1 MANTRQ
7 QSIRLQ
13 QARKSSNRVSSQ
25 PRKQIKQSFV
35 SRSRYLTGEANK
47 QRAMDDVIR
56 KLNSTNN
63 INEQIKI
70 LDSAPI
76 SIRTNVQQIRTQL
89 LTSHNNT
96 IAKLENDIKNDTA
109 SLEKNRLR
117 ERRARNSHEEDRY
130 SQAVERYKAKVNAL
144 QTIISDMKSGKS
156 YDYNSVNS
164 YVYDVGHSAMRG
176 ERGRQEYKS
185 DLAKAQSLAE
195 QRTTQEISK
204 AGLVNVVDRSGKL
217 IGYETNE
224 KNPTQY
230 RFDKSGNAKLYS
242 SPDFKPII
250 SKGKVTGYSDI
261 SANQSIKPSQMNI
274 RYNKYITKNIKDYKD
289 YKIFQNQLHN
299 IKLPSGY
306 SMVKDKEGNIIAYSN
321 DKRALSRDILNLVN
335 VPFVK
340 LPESLKSMVKEITIK
355 GFSNYFPK
363 DNFAKYYPKP
373 IKWVRFK
380 HNGWIKYNSD
390 KQYYYYK
397 KNHQGTLSK
406 QDFMTVRNSIGL
418 ASKQWNVFIKNSPVE
433 AKKVSGAL
441 SDSLTNQIQNPEE
454 YGTTQRLNALLA
466 IGSALGGSA
475 ISLVLFGSVYHGTLG
490 VSKDVYANP
499 LPKDFK
505 QIGRIIAKNYGYGA
519 LQAFIYGSMFS
530 GGSALWKKFGKKLIP
545 MKFAK
550 TASNK
555 IISKITKEAI
565 RRGLSL
571 LGVQYVTKLVGRTT
585 FNIKN
590 IIVGDAPAGVA
601 GISKDL
607 GTVTGFLTPI
617 FITSRIKAGSKNMK
631 DIYENKNGKVKLT
644 DNQKK
649 YMVKQ
654 IRILQKF
661 EKAQINSVYLKAKN
675 AQLKDITR
683 GGFKAS
689 GISKKLSKES
699 INRLS
704 KIANANGIT
713 KTELMD
719 GSFYVQTI
727 KVESKLPETQ
737 GLLKFYK
744 SLLRGVVGKTKLPA
758 KFYEF
763 KRYGVVV
770 AKATSS
776 GTIKASAIE
785 FNYANGR
792 VSNIGFKSAVG
803 QNKITA
809 INVYK
814 KIRKLS
820 GKPIR
825 LRLKD
830 EYLVRNKFE
839 TNIPENEELIKT
851 LNNLETK
858 KVIMNN
864 KRITSKEIISLKMA
878 IKSDFKLA
886 SNQNLS
892 KFLKRLYSDKGITS
906 KSGETNVL
914 RIQRLKKGIELK
926 PVIKKGF
933 AKSVIKV
940 YPKGKYVEVGHTK
953 FRIPSRSELRMT
965 TTKKSISRTSKNQPR
980 QSKAIPKSK
989 SGISPSR
996 GITRKPT
1003 QVRGRP
1009 QRTKAK
1015 SMQIQIKKT
1024 VLKSKGSLTRTKIRT
1039 VENAVKSIQTIVRP
1053 TTRMSSFNTVIST
1066 SASRMLVRQ
1075 IGILLPLVSTNNAS
1089 ALRSVQSNLQRSIS
1103 IQRSEQVSKQGVKQ
1117 IRTLQQIKALRLSA
1131 VQILQSITMMKPVT
1145 AMIVSP
1151 KVITKPITRAK
1162 KKTPIRVGLQFGK
1175 AGKVVKKKTVTTGY
1189 NSYVYRKKVNTKRT
1203 LPITKA
1209 RALDLLAY
1217 HLDKNSSV
1225 KGLTIKGIR
1234 RVSPAV
1240 LNRRLKSTP
1249 KNYFVKNRNKFILRK
1264 LTRGKETYE
1273 MIEKKKFRRDSKVEK
1288 RRKKR

>member
-25 PRKQIKQSFV
+25 PRKQLKPSFI

-56 KLNSTNN
+56 RLNTTNN

-76 SIRTNVQQIRTQL
+76 SIRTNVQQIRSQL
-89 LTSHNNT
+89 LSSHNNT
-96 IAKLENDIKNDTA
+96 IAKLELNLKSDTA
-109 SLEKNRLR
+109 NADKSRYR
-117 ERRARNSHEEDRY
+117 ERRANNEHEEQRYNQEIDRFD
-130 SQAVERYKAKVNAL
+130 AKVSAL
-144 QTIISDMKSGKS
+144 KTIISDMKAGKS

-164 YVYDVGHSAMRG
+164 YVYNVGFAAMRG
-176 ERGRQEYKS
+176 KRGQQEYTS
-185 DLAKAQSLAE
+185 DLANAQSLAE
-195 QRTTQEISK
+195 QRTIKLISE
-204 AGLVNVVDRSGKL
+204 AGMVNVLDKNRNL
-217 IGYETNE
+217 IGYQTTGN
-224 KNPTQY
+224 NPTQY
-230 RFDKSGNAKLYS
+230 RFNKQGNPVLYS
-242 SPDFKPII
+242 SPEFKPII
-250 SKGKVTGYSDI
+250 RSGKIVGYSDTV
-261 SANQSIKPSQMNI
+261 ARQSIKPSQLNI
-274 RYNKYITKNIKDYKD
+274 RVDKYRAKNLKDYKE
-289 YKIFQNQLHN
+289 YKVLQNELHN
-299 IKLPSGY
+299 TKLPSGY
-306 SMVKDKEGNIIAYSN
+306 VFDKNKDGDIVGFTDKKLNISSQ
-321 DKRALSRDILNLVN
+321 LSDLVN
-335 VPFVK
+335 IPFVK
-340 LPESLKSMVKEITIK
+340 VPDSLKRTSANLRAKA
-355 GFSNYFPK
+355 FSKFFTK
-363 DNFAKYYPKP
+363 DEFAKYYPKP
-373 IKWVRFK
+373 IKFFTS
-380 HNGWIKYNSD
+380 NNWIKYTND

-397 KNHQGTLSK
+397 KNHNGTLSK
-406 QDFMTVRNSIGL
+406 QDFLTVKNSI
-418 ASKQWNVFIKNSPVE
+418 APYNKKWKAFMRDHPEE
-433 AKKVSGAL
+433 AKKVNDAL
-441 SDSLTNQIQNPEE
+441 FDSLQDQIKNPEL
-454 YGTTQRLNALLA
+454 YGTMKRINALLVISSA
-466 IGSALGGSA
+466 MGGSSLGAILIGSY
-475 ISLVLFGSVYHGTLG
+475 YHGTLG
-490 VSKDVYANP
+490 LLKDVAFKP
-499 LPKDFK
+499 LPKNFK
-505 QIGRIIAKNYGYGA
+505 ETARLVGKNYGWGA
-519 LQAFIYGSMFS
+519 VQGLIYGSAIY
-530 GGSALWKKFGKKLIP
+530 GGSALVKTFGKKLIP
-545 MKFAK
+545 MSFAK
-550 TASNK
+550 VAGKKALATV
-555 IISKITKEAI
+555 TKVAI
-565 RRGLSL
+565 RRGLSM
-571 LGVQYVTKLVGRTT
+571 LGVMYVSKLAGRTT

-590 IIVGDAPAGVA
+590 IIIGDAPAGVA
-601 GISKDL
+601 DLSKDL
-607 GTVTGFLTPI
+607 GTLTGFGIPS
-617 FITSRIKAGSKNMK
+617 FISARIKAGSKNMK

-1024 VLKSKGSLTRTKIRT
+1024 VLKSKGSLTRNKIRT

-1075 IGILLPLVSTNNAS
+1075 ISLLLPLVSTNNAS

-1131 VQILQSITMMKPVT
+1131 IQILQSITMMKPVT

-1175 AGKVVKKKTVTTGY
+1175 AGKVVKKKGVTTGY

-1217 HLDKNSSV
+1217 HLDKNTSV